1 MIQRMNTLRFLLIVG
16 YLSTFVLSIG
26 CDKEIL
32 PQAEPV
38 TIQPAPD
45 TGRAKVRHLLLSY
58 EGAWRADTRRTK
70 ENAQEQAEAYLQM
83 IRDGVDF
90 GYLAQQYS
98 EDTQKK
104 EGGLI
109 GVIEHGQMVKE
120 FEDALFAL
128 DLNETSSV
136 VETGFGFHIVQRL
149 PLDERLLIHIEVD
162 ETDSRDIVATK
173 LQEGID
179 PRLLARKHSIAP
191 HGLRGGELGWFEKE
205 DLDTVFIEPVF
216 ALAMGTCSDPIE
228 RSETWHFFCRQG

>member
-1 MIQRMNTLRFLLIVG
+1 MIQQMNTLRFIRMAICLPFLFS
-16 YLSTFVLSIG
+16 LG
-26 CDKEIL
+26 CDKDIL
-32 PQAEPV
+32 PQSEPV
-38 TIQPAPD
+38 MIQPAPN

-70 ENAQEQAEAYLQM
+70 DNARLQTEAYLKM
-83 IRDGVDF
+83 VHDGVDF

-109 GVIEHGQMVKE
+109 GVVEQGQMVKE
-120 FEDALFAL
+120 FEDVLFAL
-128 DLNETSSV
+128 DLNEISTI
-136 VETGFGFHIVQRL
+136 VETGFGFHILQRL

-162 ETDSRDIVATK
+162 EITSRDSVAAK
-173 LQEGID
+173 LHEGID
-179 PRLLARKHSIAP
+179 PRLLAREYSIAP

-205 DLDTVFIEPVF
+205 DLDTVFTTPVF
-216 ALAMGTCSDPIE
+216 ELDIGACSEPIE